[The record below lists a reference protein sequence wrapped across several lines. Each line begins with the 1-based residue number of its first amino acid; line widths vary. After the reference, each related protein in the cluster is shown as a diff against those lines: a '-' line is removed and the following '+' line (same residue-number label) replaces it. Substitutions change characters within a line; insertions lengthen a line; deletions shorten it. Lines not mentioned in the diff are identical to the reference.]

1 MKIVV
6 IGAGP
11 ISSKLVTRLGQHG
24 HQAVAAP
31 PAPGAGIPAGQQLA
45 GALAGAAVVID
56 VASPSPAEAAAA
68 LDFFPASTRNLLAAE
83 AAAGVRHHVV
93 LSAVGIERL
102 QHSGCFRAKS
112 AQEELI
118 ENSAIPYSIVR
129 ATQFFE
135 YLPSIADAAT
145 DGSVVR
151 LAPVLFQPIAE
162 DDVIQVIAR
171 MAAGPPLLGRAEV
184 AGPERFQLDDFFRR
198 ALARSGDPRTVATD
212 PRAAFFGIELG
223 ERTLLPSADA
233 VAGATRYRDWLDAP
247 AGGSAFLQE
256 LELDVRT
263 ELIQAET
270 SPAEEEAAGTPI
282 EEWLSDPADD
292 QRYEAR
298 LRSLLGAV
306 EAMEDGSRQA
316 AEGW

>member
-6 IGAGP
+6 IGGGP
-11 ISSKLVTRLGQHG
+11 IGSKLVTKLRQHG
-24 HQAVAAP
+24 HEAVAASP
-31 PAPGAGIPAGQQLA
+31 DTGVDTLTGAGLA
-45 GALAGAAVVID
+45 GALVNAAVVID
-56 VASPSPAEAAAA
+56 VSEPASHGAAA
-68 LDFFPASTRNLLAAE
+68 LEFFVTSTRHLLAAG
-83 AAAGVRHHVV
+83 AAAGVGHHVA
-93 LSAVGIERL
+93 LSGVGIDRL
-102 QHSGCFRAKS
+102 QQSGYFRAKI
-112 AQEELI
+112 AQEKLI

-151 LAPVLFQPIAE
+151 LAPVLFQPVAE
-162 DDVIQVIAR
+162 DDVIQVIAGI
-171 MAAGPPLLGRAEV
+171 AAGPPLLGRAEV
-184 AGPERFQLDDFFRR
+184 AGPEPFWLDGFLRS

-223 ERTLLPSADA
+223 ERTLLPAADA

-247 AGGSAFLQE
+247 AGGNAFLQE

-282 EEWLSDPADD
+282 DEWLSDPADD

-306 EAMEDGSRQA
+306 EAMEDGSRPA
-316 AEGW
+316 TGGW